1 MHLKMKKLK
10 NNKVTSIE
18 PQVKS
23 KDRFSVFI
31 DGEFAFGI
39 SDFDLYNLKI
49 RVGDTIDEY
58 RMKEIENVISVD
70 KCKNYAVN
78 LVSKKMY
85 TKKEIT
91 DKMTNKGY
99 SLTAVSEVLDI
110 LEEYGYINDEVFA
123 KLYVKEYGRKY
134 GATKIKFS
142 LKLKGIP
149 DEIIEESLADFDN
162 RDQLVDLIRH
172 KSKINLNDYKEYSKI
187 MRSFMSKG
195 FSFDEVKECLDI
207 VKKERDVNEI

>member
-1 MHLKMKKLK
+1 MLNPRIKF
-10 NNKVTSIE
+10 IF
-18 PQVKS
+18 KS

-85 TKKEIT
+85 TKKE
-91 DKMTNKGY
+91 
-99 SLTAVSEVLDI
+99 SL
-110 LEEYGYINDEVFA
+110 
-123 KLYVKEYGRKY
+123 
-134 GATKIKFS
+134 
-142 LKLKGIP
+142 
-149 DEIIEESLADFDN
+149 
-162 RDQLVDLIRH
+162 
-172 KSKINLNDYKEYSKI
+172 
-187 MRSFMSKG
+187 
-195 FSFDEVKECLDI
+195 
-207 VKKERDVNEI
+207 